1 MNRPKLVS
9 IFLSLIVLLNAHQA
23 VAQTI
28 DNTTISEMIVRFK
41 SDAKGPYKDIR
52 WFCNDGSTVS
62 PQERCPEPGVQRARY
77 KKEVIDLGQN
87 KHIFLGQILSTTEFS
102 DFWDAKYHNSRLK
115 QYQLEK
121 FLRANDNGWV
131 NRRAQ
136 FYSGAFQTEDEEAWG
151 ISFLTWVLN
160 DPRKLESNY
169 FLIRQSAK
177 DIPHN
182 AESNLSQRVRAVSRD
197 LAEEIPSF
205 MNLRVKIHGQPEQ
218 SDIALVRKFQIAN
231 TSKLSADQK
240 TKFQH
245 LIKDMESLF
254 APVTAKDF
262 EVFLKNLNKTSN
274 GAVAINE
281 LVETLTNTNTVSE
294 RCLAISKTAT
304 IVKED
309 LFSAPK
315 VSAKFALLDASNKL
329 EDLLVRESLLWTP
342 TTLFDQMNKVR
353 CLTQAAAAFGYLEKW
368 EWDNIGELFALP
380 EGENIRLID
389 LGSYSEQARG
399 ALEWSSA
406 MIRGNYG
413 DVVSIYQG
421 FEPLALGFVDDK
433 VRASVLL
440 PLGSAVSELGDNFS
454 ELAGFSNNV
463 MGIRG
468 QSSIRGLN
476 SGYAMGE
483 LIVSSGSSEDI
494 EVDPTKIYVFDRP
507 PADLKPVGGI
517 ATVTEGNLVSHVQL
531 LARNL
536 GIPNAVL
543 SRENL
548 QALLPFSGQQVFYAV
563 SNKGTVILKPVAEM
577 NAEEKALFSKTV
589 RSDDKI
595 SVPLDEIEL
604 SNPRVFNLRDVNASN
619 SGKLCGP
626 KAANLG
632 QLKQLYPDHVV
643 EGLVIPFSIFKVH
656 FDQIIPGKK
665 LSYWQ
670 YLNRIFEK
678 SDSMLTSGMAENEVE
693 VFTLDELSKLRVE
706 IKKMKLL
713 PSFEEELKEK
723 FVSVFGS
730 KMGSVPVFLRSD
742 TNMEDLKDFTGA
754 GLNLTL
760 FNVLEAQSI
769 WQGIKD
775 VWASP
780 YTDRS
785 YRWRQRYL
793 RDQANVFPSIL
804 IIPSVNADY
813 SGVMITKG
821 VSSGNTDD
829 ITVAF
834 NRGVGGAVEGQAS
847 ESWTIKSDGSSSL
860 ISPAREPEF
869 MSIPATGGTLKI
881 GATFEGRVLTEDK
894 LLMLKLMAEQV
905 KNDLSSLGIHGPY
918 DLELGFKDNKLW
930 LFQVRPFVEN
940 KKAAATEYL
949 TSISPTLNSS
959 KLIPL
964 NTNLQ

>member
-1 MNRPKLVS
+1 MSKVVS
-9 IFLSLIVLLNAHQA
+9 ILLCLAAALSSFQA
-23 VAQTI
+23 QTQTI
-28 DNTTISEMIVRFK
+28 DNTTISEMIQRYK
-41 SDAKGPYKDIR
+41 NDARGPYKDIR
-52 WFCNDGSTVS
+52 WFCKDGSTVS

-77 KKEVIDLGQN
+77 KKEVIDLGLN
-87 KHIFLGQILSTTEFS
+87 KHVFLGQILSTTDFS
-102 DFWDAKYHNSRLK
+102 EFWDAKYHNSRLK

-121 FLRANDNGWV
+121 FLRANDNGWI
-131 NRRAQ
+131 NRKAQ
-136 FYSGAFQTEDEEAWG
+136 FYRGAFQTEDEEAWG

-160 DPRKLESNY
+160 DPKKLESNF

-218 SDIALVRKFQIAN
+218 ADIALVKKFQSAN
-231 TSKLSADQK
+231 ASKLSADQK
-240 TKFQH
+240 TKFQN
-245 LIKDMESLF
+245 LIKDMELLF

-262 EVFLKNLNKTSN
+262 EVFLKNLSKTSN
-274 GAVAINE
+274 GAVAIND
-281 LVETLTNTNTVSE
+281 LVETLTKTNTVSE
-294 RCLAISKTAT
+294 RCEAISKTAM
-304 IVKED
+304 IVKKD
-309 LFSAPK
+309 LFSSTK
-315 VSAKFALLDASNKL
+315 VSAKFDLLDASNKL

-342 TTLFDQMNKVR
+342 TTLLDQMNKVH

-368 EWDNIGELFALP
+368 EWENVSKLLAVPQE
-380 EGENIRLID
+380 ENISLND
-389 LGSYSEQARG
+389 LGTYSEQARG

-413 DVVSIYQG
+413 EVVTLFQG
-421 FEPLALGFVDDK
+421 FEPLALGFIDDK

-483 LIVSSGSSEDI
+483 LVVSSGSPEEI

-548 QALLPFSGQQVFYAV
+548 QALLPFSGQKVFYAV
-563 SNKGTVILKPVAEM
+563 SNKGTVILKPVTEM
-577 NAEEKALFSKTV
+577 SAEENALFSKTT

-595 SVPLDEIEL
+595 SVPLEDIEL
-604 SNPRVFNLRDVNASN
+604 SNPHVINLRDVNASN

-656 FDQIIPGKK
+656 FDQIIPGKD

-670 YLNRIFEK
+670 YLNRIFER
-678 SDSMLTSGMAENEVE
+678 SDSMLTAGMTESEVE
-693 VFTLDELSKLRVE
+693 IFTLDELSKLRVE
-706 IKKMKLL
+706 IKQMKLL
-713 PSFEEELKEK
+713 PDFEKELMEQ

-760 FNVLEAQSI
+760 FNVLDAQAI

-793 RDQANVFPSIL
+793 KDQANVFPSIL

-821 VSSGNTDD
+821 VSSGKIDD

-847 ESWTIKSDGSSSL
+847 ESWTINSNGNTTL
-860 ISPAREPEF
+860 ISPAREPEY
-869 MSIPATGGTLKI
+869 MSIPPTGGTLKI
-881 GATFEGRVLTEDK
+881 ATTFEGRMLTMER
-894 LLMLKLMAEQV
+894 LQMLRQMAEEV
-905 KNDLSSLGIHGPY
+905 KIDLSALGIHGPY
-918 DLELGFKDNKLW
+918 DLELGFKDDKLW

-949 TSISPTLNSS
+949 TSISPTINLT

-964 NTNLQ
+964 NTKLQ